1 MGGALDRER
10 AQVKGYRVSRS
21 AWASLALVS
30 VALGVAWWLSRR
42 PQREPSVEPP
52 PPRPQNPDEVK
63 ATIDRANAECLAA
76 LERGDAR
83 AYAKHFAEDSISLP
97 GRGPMVV
104 GRLAIEEAMSEAFN
118 RVQFEQAEW
127 RTLDTRFQGK
137 TAYETGAYKFV
148 VKPYG
153 KGRQQEE
160 TGRYFVVW
168 KRVGDEW
175 KIAVDAAQPG
185 APVE

>member
-1 MGGALDRER
+1 
-10 AQVKGYRVSRS
+10 VSRS

-30 VALGVAWWLSRR
+30 VVLGVAWWLSRR
-42 PQREPSVEPP
+42 PEPPTAQAPP
-52 PPRPQNPDEVK
+52 PPPPQDPNEIK
-63 ATIDRANAECLAA
+63 ATIDRANAECIAA

-83 AYAKHFAEDSISLP
+83 AYARHFAEDSISLP

-104 GRLAIEEAMSEAFN
+104 GRPAIEEAMSEAFSK
-118 RVQFEQAEW
+118 VQFEDAEW
-127 RTLDTRFQGK
+127 RTLETRFQGK

-148 VKPYG
+148 VKPFG
-153 KGRQQEE
+153 KGRAQEE
-160 TGRYFVVW
+160 AGRYFVVW

-185 APVE
+185 APVD